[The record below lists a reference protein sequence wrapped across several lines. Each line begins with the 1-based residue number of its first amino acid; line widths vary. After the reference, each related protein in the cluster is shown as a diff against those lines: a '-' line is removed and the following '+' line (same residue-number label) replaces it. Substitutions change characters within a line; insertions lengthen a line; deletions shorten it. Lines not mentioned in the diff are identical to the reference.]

1 MNVLIACEESQTV
14 CKAFRELGFNAYS
27 CDIVECSG
35 EHPEWH
41 FQSDVFDVIK
51 RKGGVTQRGNLV
63 FGDKWDHP
71 VVQNS
76 IITQTTKIYRLNN
89 VDRIHGFHIG
99 NKTKMQPLISL
110 WLYTIQTFRILPLR
124 ILLVLC
130 LRDSVSQ
137 TRLYNRICLAT
148 QHVRPLVCGLRVCH
162 LWNLLRWYPRVNPL
176 YSVVERK
183 CLNGIAMH

>member
-14 CKAFRELGFNAYS
+14 CKAFRQLGFNAFS

-41 FQSDVFDVIK
+41 FKEDIFEVIK
-51 RKGGVTQRGNLV
+51 RKGGVTQSGNLV
-63 FGDKWDHP
+63 FVDKWHLMIAHPRVRSYPP
-71 VVQNS
+71 VVQNG
-76 IITQTTKIYRLNN
+76 IIIQMIKIYPLNN

-110 WLYTIQTFRILPLR
+110 WHYTIRTYHISPLKT
-124 ILLVLC
+124 LSVLC

-148 QHVRPLVCGLRVCH
+148 QHVRPLVCGLRVYH
-162 LWNLLRWYPRVNPL
+162 F
-176 YSVVERK
+176 
-183 CLNGIAMH
+183 